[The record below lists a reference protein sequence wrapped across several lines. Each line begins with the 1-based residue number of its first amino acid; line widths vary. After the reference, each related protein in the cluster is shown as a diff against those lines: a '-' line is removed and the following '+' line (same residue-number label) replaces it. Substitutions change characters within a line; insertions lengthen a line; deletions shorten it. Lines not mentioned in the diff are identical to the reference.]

1 MSIEDFSVSRRTG
14 FRGWFLGHHGLS
26 FHQRLLSQQYS
37 MCAEDVSVS
46 RRTGL
51 LGWFLGPRV
60 LVFINGFWA
69 SISLCTLKISAS
81 GVQVGFEDFL
91 GHQRFSFRQRFV
103 FQQYSMCAED
113 VSVSRRTRL
122 LEWFLL
128 PRVLVFVNGFSASS
142 SLCTLKI
149 SASVLELRVEDDF
162 CDNRDSVFIN
172 GFWGSSTLCAQ
183 KMSASAVELGFLD
196 DFWVS
201 GS

>member
-1 MSIEDFSVSRRTG
+1 MYIEDFSVSHRTG

-113 VSVSRRTRL
+113 VSVSRRTGL
-122 LEWFLL
+122 LGWFLG
-128 PRVLVFVNGFSASS
+128 PRDLVFVNGFWANI

-149 SASVLELRVEDDF
+149 SASGVQLGLEDDF
-162 CDNRDSVFIN
+162 RDSWDSVFIN
-172 GFWGSSTLCAQ
+172 GFSVSSALCA
-183 KMSASAVELGFLD
+183 
-196 DFWVS
+196 
-201 GS
+201 